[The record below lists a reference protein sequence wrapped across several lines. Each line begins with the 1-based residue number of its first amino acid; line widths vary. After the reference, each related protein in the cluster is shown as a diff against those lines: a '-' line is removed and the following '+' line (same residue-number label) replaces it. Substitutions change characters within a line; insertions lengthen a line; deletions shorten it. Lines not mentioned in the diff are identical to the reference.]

1 MKPMSNHCS
10 DRAPLVAFGA
20 HPDDVEFGCGGVLA
34 LEIRAGRPV
43 HLVVCSRG
51 ESATHGTP
59 EERVLECQNAATIL
73 GASLELIELDGDAHL
88 EARAAHAIQLAGV
101 IRRLRPAIV
110 LAPSLVENQHPDH
123 ARLGR
128 LVRDAARV
136 SRYGGV
142 AELRHL
148 APHAIEQLFFY
159 ALGPGAEPRDVTPIL
174 VDVSAPEVLAAW
186 TAAME
191 AHAHPGE
198 GPQLRR
204 DATDARPCQRHARW
218 PRCTQSHSTR
228 MTHPSSTAWRGWVAT
243 RADFD
248 MELARPLRIGIT
260 CYPSIGG
267 SGILASSL
275 GTSSPAAG
283 TKCISS
289 VTSAPSVC
297 RPTCRECTSTP

>member
-10 DRAPLVAFGA
+10 DHAPLVAFGA

-34 LEIRAGRPV
+34 LEMRAGRPV

-73 GASLELIELDGDAHL
+73 GASLELIELDGDAHI
-88 EARAAHAIQLAGV
+88 EAKAAHAIQLAGV
-101 IRRLRPAIV
+101 IRRVRPAIV
-110 LAPSLVENQHPDH
+110 LAPSPVENQHPDH
-123 ARLGR
+123 AALGR

-159 ALGPGAEPRDVTPIL
+159 ALGPGAEPRDITPIL

-191 AHAHPGE
+191 AHGT
-198 GPQLRR
+198 QVK
-204 DATDARPCQRHARW
+204 ARNYVEMQ
-218 PRCTQSHSTR
+218 
-228 MTHPSSTAWRGWVAT
+228 MT
-243 RADFD
+243 RARVNGMRVGIDAAIALYPND
-248 MELARPLRIGIT
+248 PPVVDCLARLGRN
-260 CYPSIGG
+260 
-267 SGILASSL
+267 AS
-275 GTSSPAAG
+275 
-283 TKCISS
+283 
-289 VTSAPSVC
+289 
-297 RPTCRECTSTP
+297 RF